1 MRYFHNFY
9 GIFQLTE
16 KVGLTVGFDYGV
28 EEESPETSSKNSW
41 YSAVVIAQFVL
52 SNKVALAVRGEYYND
67 EKGIIVPV
75 PAGAGTL
82 NGFKTTGISANFD
95 YQVRPNA
102 VWRFE
107 VRSFASQNE
116 IFAKEGEFSK
126 TSACLSTSLAIRFQ
140 SGRIC

>member
-1 MRYFHNFY
+1 M
-9 GIFQLTE
+9 
-16 KVGLTVGFDYGV
+16 GFDYGI
-28 EEESPETSSKNSW
+28 EEENPETSSKNRW

-67 EKGIIVPV
+67 EKGIIVPA
-75 PAGAGTL
+75 PAGAGTQ
-82 NGFKTTGISANFD
+82 NGFNTTGVSANFD

-107 VRSFASQNE
+107 VRSFSSQNE

-126 TSACLSTSLAIRFQ
+126 TSACLSTCLAIRF
-140 SGRIC
+140 